1 MHLRRRENSIMS
13 SVSDELNRLVKIRD
27 EEKRKRDKD
36 DVFAEK
42 KKENRIMNTNSF
54 FVKIGCEARR

>member
-1 MHLRRRENSIMS
+1 MHLRKRENSIMS

-36 DVFAEK
+36 DVFVEK
-42 KKENRIMNTNSF
+42 KKRI
-54 FVKIGCEARR
+54 GL